1 MDSQTH
7 YDYEDGTV
15 ATTVLRPFMTAGRE
29 FQWDDGCVPGI
40 GIDKEAYEKALKEN
54 SVLKITLLQPKKKI
68 YYVAPQRIVG
78 FMTKNKCEGMNGQ
91 KEIVYVPWKLLASRE
106 VGKIA

>member
-29 FQWDDGCVPGI
+29 FQWGDGCVPGI
-40 GIDKEAYEKALKEN
+40 GIDKYIFYILYFIFYIFCI
-54 SVLKITLLQPKKKI
+54 S
-68 YYVAPQRIVG
+68 
-78 FMTKNKCEGMNGQ
+78 
-91 KEIVYVPWKLLASRE
+91 
-106 VGKIA
+106 

>member
-29 FQWDDGCVPGI
+29 FQWGDGCVPGI
-40 GIDKEAYEKALKEN
+40 GIDKEAYEKALKEYSRAYWSKEQICGLTPN
-54 SVLKITLLQPKKKI
+54 S
-68 YYVAPQRIVG
+68 
-78 FMTKNKCEGMNGQ
+78 
-91 KEIVYVPWKLLASRE
+91 S
-106 VGKIA
+106 